1 MINWREANHVKK
13 AMPCQEG
20 AIHEF
25 KSQCRLRIFSCKISI
40 KVFLLSS
47 CSFLVVVLLINISKS
62 KLSHVQT
69 LKIYPEFKRRYL
81 KNFTQLCCEL
91 SGARGM
97 NAISKMAQPNAPFI
111 RQAYVKKRQ
120 RRKFYFLMRL

>member
-1 MINWREANHVKK
+1 MFPITLLTLKLTRCLVRSITAGGQHLATE
-13 AMPCQEG
+13 
-20 AIHEF
+20 EF
-25 KSQCRLRIFSCKISI
+25 KSTEW
-40 KVFLLSS
+40 
-47 CSFLVVVLLINISKS
+47 NISKS